1 MRQRVDLAI
10 TNAFIYNSFLKKFI
24 RGTLTILDDKIYHI
38 IKNPNEKFEADETI
52 DANGKYII
60 PGLIDI
66 HMHIESSMI
75 APLAFCEEAI
85 KRGTTTLVSEP
96 HEMANVS
103 GIEGIKA
110 MIAEGDKTPLDVY
123 YGIPSSVPSTNSTLE
138 TSGAV
143 ISEKEMEMLYQ
154 LDSVKCVGEVMNYSE
169 VIRENDL
176 PITRFIKKLREN
188 DKIFPIEGHCPSLLD
203 EDLSRFLYL
212 GINGDHTEHSI
223 EELYQRFE
231 SGMFVEIQMKL
242 LRKEVIDLI
251 RDNNLYEHFGFVTDD
266 IMVDTLV
273 NEGQLNNVLLKAVSL
288 GESFENVIYNATFT
302 NARRMN
308 LLDRGYIAPGMKAD
322 IVILDDIN
330 TFDVS
335 KTIIGGKIVYEK
347 EEKLDLGAN
356 TFDESYYH
364 SVKIRKLKK
373 EDIEIIPPIS
383 NGKVKVRSIIVNDGS
398 TKTQQEV
405 RDVNVVDNKLLYREA
420 GLMLIAVFNRYEKD
434 CIKYSYG
441 LVSGDCIKEGAVATT
456 YSHDSHNLCVI
467 ADSIENLLLVC
478 NRVIELQGGIVTA
491 LNNEITSELQLNING
506 ILSDQKAP
514 IVASKLSKVIEE
526 LRKQGYKH
534 YSPIMSLC
542 TLCLPVSPSLKIS
555 DKGLIDVKEGKIVP
569 LYIK

>member
-1 MRQRVDLAI
+1 MKQHVDLAI
-10 TNAFIYNSFLKKFI
+10 KNAFIYNSFLKKFI
-24 RGTLTILDDKIYHI
+24 KGTLTILDNKIYHI
-38 IKNPNEKFEADETI
+38 IKDPNEEFRANEVI
-52 DANGKYII
+52 DACGKYII

-75 APLAFCEEAI
+75 TPLAFCEEAI
-85 KRGTTTLVSEP
+85 KRGTTTLISEP

-103 GIEGIKA
+103 GIHGVKA
-110 MIAEGDKTPLDVY
+110 MIEEGNKSPLDVY

-138 TSGAV
+138 TSGA
-143 ISEKEMEMLYQ
+143 IITSDEMEELYE
-154 LDSVKCVGEVMNYSE
+154 LDSVKCVGEIMNYSE
-169 VIRENDL
+169 IIRENDL
-176 PITRFIKKLREN
+176 TITKFIKKLRKS

-251 RDNNLYEHFGFVTDD
+251 RDNNFYEHFGFVTDD

-273 NEGQLNNVLLKAVSL
+273 YDGQLNNVLLKAISL
-288 GESFENVIYNATFT
+288 GESAENVIYNATYT
-302 NARRMN
+302 NSKRMN

-322 IVILDDIN
+322 VVILNNLN
-330 TFDVS
+330 TFDVD
-335 KTIIGGKIVYEK
+335 KTLISGKVVYEK
-347 EEKLDLGAN
+347 GIDLNFGCDV
-356 TFDESYYH
+356 FDESYYH
-364 SVKIRKLKK
+364 SIKIRSLKK
-373 EDIEIIPPIS
+373 DDISIVPPIS
-383 NGKVKVRSIIVNDGS
+383 NGSVKVRVMIVSDGS
-398 TKTQQEV
+398 TKTQEEI
-405 RDVNVVDNKLLYREA
+405 REVNVVDNELLYREA

-456 YSHDSHNLCVI
+456 YSHDSHNLCVVS
-467 ADSIENLLLVC
+467 DNIENLLLVC

-491 LNNEITSELQLNING
+491 FNNTITSELQLNING

-514 IVASKLSKVIEE
+514 IVASKLTKVIDQ
-526 LRKQGYKH
+526 LRILGYKH

-555 DKGLIDVKEGKIVP
+555 DKGLIDVREGKIVP
-569 LYIK
+569 LYIE